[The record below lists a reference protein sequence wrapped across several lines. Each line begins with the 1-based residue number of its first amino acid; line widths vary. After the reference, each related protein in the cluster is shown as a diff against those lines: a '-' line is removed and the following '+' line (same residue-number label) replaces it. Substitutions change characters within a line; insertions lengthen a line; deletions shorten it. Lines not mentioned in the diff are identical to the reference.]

1 MGSPVGALR
10 KVFSGE
16 RFDRVGLRGDGDAI
30 NEVVSVRLDGI
41 RG

>member
-1 MGSPVGALR
+1 MGSRVGALW
-10 KVFSGE
+10 KVFSGQ
-16 RFDRVGLRGDGDAI
+16 RVDRVGLRGDSDAI